1 MIQVEYL
8 PIVLTGIGI
17 IVSILYYASVLR
29 NQNRTRQAQLFMQIY
44 QELISPE
51 NFRISNELVRWEW
64 DDYDDFMRKYGAENN
79 PEAFSKRYSTWFRLN
94 GIGLLVK
101 DGLIDVDRVYELMN
115 DYILWQWKKFGDLII
130 RTRVHFNNPDWMEGF
145 EYVAGEMERLKLSRG
160 YTTEAAESF
169 GRYVPKG
176 EDSI

>member
-1 MIQVEYL
+1 MIQIEYL

-44 QELISPE
+44 QEMISPE
-51 NFRISNELVRWEW
+51 NFSILDELISMEWEG
-64 DDYDDFMRKYGAENN
+64 YDDFMNKYGSENN
-79 PEAFSKRYSTWFRLN
+79 RDAFSKRYSTWYRFN

-115 DYILWQWKKFGDLII
+115 EVILWQWEKFGDII
-130 RTRVHFNNPDWMEGF
+130 IESREHFKVPDWMEGF
-145 EYVAGEMERLKLSRG
+145 EHVAGEMVKMKVKRG
-160 YTTEAAESF
+160 YSPEFPERFS
-169 GRYVPKG
+169 RYSPK
-176 EDSI
+176 E